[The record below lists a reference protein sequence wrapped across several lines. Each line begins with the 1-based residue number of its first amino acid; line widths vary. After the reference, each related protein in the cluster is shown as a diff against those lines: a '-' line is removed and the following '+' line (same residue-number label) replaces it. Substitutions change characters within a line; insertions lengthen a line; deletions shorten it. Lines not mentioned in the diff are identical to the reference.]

1 MAAEKRSN
9 DARVTY
15 LTEFELSQPQTAP
28 IAPHPMLQHERLSAI
43 KVIYYNYL
51 ISLNN
56 NIILIR

>member
-15 LTEFELSQPQTAP
+15 LTEFELSQPQTS

-43 KVIYYNYL
+43 KVIKINL
-51 ISLNN
+51 S
-56 NIILIR
+56 